1 MDLPLSHYQRRLI
14 YSMRTGNRTCVN
26 YEEFGLYF
34 LRELIVTNT
43 LMKDSNCKKNS
54 ILFIHSYSFLGY
66 NKLIFTSMSIE
77 ITLKEDYI
85 YMGTIIIIGVM
96 VAFLAA
102 IFTAGYDDKPG
113 VSKK

>member
-1 MDLPLSHYQRRLI
+1 
-14 YSMRTGNRTCVN
+14 MRKLLRVWFVLFMGNN
-26 YEEFGLYF
+26 YKEHFAAG
-34 LRELIVTNT
+34 
-43 LMKDSNCKKNS
+43 SNCKKNS

-66 NKLIFTSMSIE
+66 NKLIFTSLPID
-77 ITLKEDYI
+77 IPLKEDYI

-102 IFTAGYDDKPG
+102 IFAAGYDDKPG

>member
-1 MDLPLSHYQRRLI
+1 
-14 YSMRTGNRTCVN
+14 MRKLLRVWFVLFMGIN
-26 YEEFGLYF
+26 YKEHFAA
-34 LRELIVTNT
+34 R
-43 LMKDSNCKKNS
+43 SNCKKNS

-66 NKLIFTSMSIE
+66 NKHIFTSLPID
-77 ITLKEDYI
+77 IPLKEDYI

>member
-1 MDLPLSHYQRRLI
+1 
-14 YSMRTGNRTCVN
+14 MRKLLRVWFVLFMGIN
-26 YEEFGLYF
+26 YKEHFTAG
-34 LRELIVTNT
+34 
-43 LMKDSNCKKNS
+43 SNCKKNS

-66 NKLIFTSMSIE
+66 NKLIFISLPID
-77 ITLKEDYI
+77 IPLKEDYI

-102 IFTAGYDDKPG
+102 IFTAGYDDKPS

>member
-1 MDLPLSHYQRRLI
+1 
-14 YSMRTGNRTCVN
+14 MRKLLRVWFVLFMGIN
-26 YEEFGLYF
+26 YKEHFTAG
-34 LRELIVTNT
+34 
-43 LMKDSNCKKNS
+43 SNCKKNS

-66 NKLIFTSMSIE
+66 NKLIFISLPID
-77 ITLKEDYI
+77 IPLKEDYI